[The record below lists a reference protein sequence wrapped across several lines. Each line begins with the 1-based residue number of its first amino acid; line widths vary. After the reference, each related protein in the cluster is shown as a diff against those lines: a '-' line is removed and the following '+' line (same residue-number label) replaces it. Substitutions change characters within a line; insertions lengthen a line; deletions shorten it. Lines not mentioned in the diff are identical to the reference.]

1 VVLAWNLLQGVAVVP
16 KSSSEEHLRGIL
28 LVGNSTTGLLS
39 AQQLQ
44 TLNEIGETKRFVAPP
59 FMYGA
64 APYCWGKTMPK

>member
-1 VVLAWNLLQGVAVVP
+1 
-16 KSSSEEHLRGIL
+16 
-28 LVGNSTTGLLS
+28 LS